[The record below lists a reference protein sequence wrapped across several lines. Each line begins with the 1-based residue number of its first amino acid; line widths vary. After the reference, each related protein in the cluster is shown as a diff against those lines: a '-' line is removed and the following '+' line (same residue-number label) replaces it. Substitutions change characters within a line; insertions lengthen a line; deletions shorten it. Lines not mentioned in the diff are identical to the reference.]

1 MEAEDDD
8 FDSNESTAGSESSS
22 EDDHWKGINFFV

>member
-22 EDDHWKGINFFV
+22 EDDH